1 MPGLVCQTWTF
12 DIALRASTLQVGAIV
27 VSELATLE
35 AALEKKLGCQ
45 IRERENFKAGTW
57 RQQVVLRIED
67 VFLSQLHY
75 RSGLLNDGFQ
85 NAVLQVYNSEREGVC
100 LFV

>member
-1 MPGLVCQTWTF
+1 L
-12 DIALRASTLQVGAIV
+12 TLQVGAIV

-35 AALEKKLGCQ
+35 AALEKKLSFQ
-45 IRERENFKAGTW
+45 IPESENLKTASW

-75 RSGLLNDGFQ
+75 RSGLLNNGFQ
-85 NAVLQVYNSEREGVC
+85 NAVLQV
-100 LFV
+100 